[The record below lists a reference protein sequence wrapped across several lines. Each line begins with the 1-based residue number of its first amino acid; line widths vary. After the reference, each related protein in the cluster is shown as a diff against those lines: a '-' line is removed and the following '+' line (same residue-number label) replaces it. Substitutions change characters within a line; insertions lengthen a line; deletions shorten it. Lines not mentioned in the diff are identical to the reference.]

1 MGPQLGGAAYL
12 APRYVATLHPKYL
25 LSGRGLSESVGKLVK
40 FRRTNMETS
49 AYTYSQV
56 QELVR
61 KLPVKKLPVAYQLLA
76 DLSVSDASSLSLQ
89 EDFMLLPIAKRRRLM
104 AAQAKQMVAHYERTA
119 SERLAWQAGD
129 FVEY

>member
-1 MGPQLGGAAYL
+1 
-12 APRYVATLHPKYL
+12 
-25 LSGRGLSESVGKLVK
+25 
-40 FRRTNMETS
+40 METS

-119 SERLAWQAGD
+119 SERRAWQAGD